1 MTFKIECA
9 SAGTFVTTVT
19 ELMYRGVPFVSKVDD
34 LGYYTI
40 WLLEKPE
47 DESIPKIAA

>member
-9 SAGTFVTTVT
+9 SADTFVTTVRQ
-19 ELMYRGVPFVSKVDD
+19 LMYQGVPFVSKVCD

-47 DESIPKIAA
+47 DEGITKIAA